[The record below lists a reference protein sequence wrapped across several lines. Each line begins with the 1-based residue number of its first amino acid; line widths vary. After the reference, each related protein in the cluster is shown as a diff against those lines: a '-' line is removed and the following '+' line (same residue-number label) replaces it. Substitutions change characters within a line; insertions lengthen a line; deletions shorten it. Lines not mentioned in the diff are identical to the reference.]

1 MALRRKQLRP
11 KMEELTTFIDE
22 TDKLIRQVATVDI
35 MDAEDTIHIPVQDA
49 KHIAYDIAE
58 STSLTLGLDYQHIY
72 GHA

>member
-49 KHIAYDIAE
+49 KHIAYDIA
-58 STSLTLGLDYQHIY
+58 
-72 GHA
+72 